1 MTTCIKISLAF
12 LSLISKS
19 EMNSSFPNNLISND
33 QLGNIEHSETMF
45 IGSLFSVFC
54 SDNLRLKFPLSFINR
69 FLLIFCFAM
78 LLLGFLIGG
87 VKWYKIKLITLHPWI
102 SFIDSFLVI
111 RYFFPWSGVLF
122 FLHYNWLTI
131 YI

>member
-87 VKWYKIKLITLHPWI
+87 VK
-102 SFIDSFLVI
+102 
-111 RYFFPWSGVLF
+111 
-122 FLHYNWLTI
+122 
-131 YI
+131 